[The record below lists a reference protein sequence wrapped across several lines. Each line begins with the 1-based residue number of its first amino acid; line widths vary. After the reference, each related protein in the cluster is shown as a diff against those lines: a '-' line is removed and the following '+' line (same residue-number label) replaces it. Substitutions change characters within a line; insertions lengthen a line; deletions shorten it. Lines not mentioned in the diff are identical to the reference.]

1 MISDRHNMALRRKM
15 TVLQPSSKGRE
26 WEMSTPDFDPESINL
41 PRQCYVFLD
50 RENYPDIGVRRD
62 RALEYFK
69 VPVFVGTKTCFDLN
83 GFFGSQVTYDETSPQ
98 NRMIGLTTWFRVL
111 IKMVRKVDSKHHDNL
126 PEYVVDEKKGYR
138 WFETTVFTRWDYPD
152 KHQVLI
158 VDTPLDFPDQLIC
171 LLHKAS
177 ASEKINFYDPLAMH
191 TSLID
196 QIIVYSDISVWRIR
210 DPVRQMERSRMRTG
224 AIFSEVHEM
233 SRHAIH
239 SSEVLEATIDT
250 LKDLQRCRTMVHDSF
265 PSRAPSTVAEVSAAK
280 DVTTTTH
287 LTQTYKHQASQ
298 YAQFQISL
306 LKNLKLRADSNRE
319 RLKNEINTA
328 FNNLTMQD
336 NSVLKSIA
344 LLTMVFLPAT
354 FFSSLFSTTF
364 FSYGDDGEWQ
374 VSGKMWIYW
383 VTTLPATILIV
394 ILWRVWLG
402 NSDAIITGW
411 KQAKKWALEEQGW
424 KRLWRKHGKEN
435 QQMIKEEGATEM
447 NHVTGR
453 HTGTF

>member
-1 MISDRHNMALRRKM
+1 MTLKPKM
-15 TVLQPSSKGRE
+15 RILQPSLGGRE
-26 WEMSTPDFDPESINL
+26 WTTSTSNFSPESINL
-41 PRQCYVFLD
+41 PQQCYVFLD
-50 RENYPDIGVRRD
+50 HNNYPDIGSRRD
-62 RALEYFK
+62 LALEHFQ
-69 VPVFVGTKTCFDLN
+69 VPAFVGTKTCFDLN
-83 GFFGSQVTYDETSPQ
+83 GFFGSQVTYDETSSQ
-98 NRMIGLTTWFRVL
+98 KRMIGLTTWFRVL
-111 IKMVRKVDSKHHDNL
+111 IKMVRKVENAHDNL
-126 PEYVVDEKKGYR
+126 PEYATSGEKGYN
-138 WFETTVFTRWDYPD
+138 WFETTIFTRWDYPD

-158 VDTPLDFPDQLIC
+158 VDTPSDFPEQLIC
-171 LLHKAS
+171 LLQKAS
-177 ASEKINFYDPLAMH
+177 LSGQINFHDPLAMH

-210 DPVRQMERSRMRTG
+210 DPVRQMEKSRMRTG

-250 LKDLQRCRTMVHDSF
+250 LKDLQRCRMMIHDSF
-265 PSRAPSTVAEVSAAK
+265 PSRPPPMAAATSASREA
-280 DVTTTTH
+280 TTPTY
-287 LTQTYKHQASQ
+287 LTQTYKDQAIQ

-364 FSYGDDGEWQ
+364 FNYGDDGEWQ

-402 NSDAIITGW
+402 NSDAIVAGW
-411 KQAKKWALEEQGW
+411 KRVKKWTLEDQGW
-424 KRLWRKHGKEN
+424 KGLWRGAGNTKE
-435 QQMIKEEGATEM
+435 QMVKEEGTEM
-447 NHVTGR
+447 GHVVGKDVR
-453 HTGTF
+453 TF

>member
-1 MISDRHNMALRRKM
+1 MTLKRKM
-15 TVLQPSSKGRE
+15 EVLQPSLKGRG
-26 WEMSTPDFDPESINL
+26 WVKSTHDFVPETTNL
-41 PRQCYVFLD
+41 PRQCYFFLNRQD
-50 RENYPDIGVRRD
+50 YPDIGQRRD
-62 RALEYFK
+62 LALEHFK
-69 VPVFVGTKTCFDLN
+69 VPAFVGTKTCFDLN
-83 GFFGSQVTYDETSPQ
+83 GFFGSQVTYDDTSAQKP
-98 NRMIGLTTWFRVL
+98 MIGLTTWFRVL
-111 IKMVRKVDSKHHDNL
+111 IKMVRKIESGYHDNL
-126 PEYVVDEKKGYR
+126 PEYVVSDKKGYR

-158 VDTPLDFPDQLIC
+158 VDAPPDFPEQLAC
-171 LLHKAS
+171 LLQKAS
-177 ASEKINFYDPLAMH
+177 VSQELNFQDPLAMH

-196 QIIVYSDISVWRIR
+196 QIIVYSDVSVWRIR
-210 DPVRQMERSRMRTG
+210 DPVRQMEKSRMRTG

-239 SSEVLEATIDT
+239 SSEILEATIDT
-250 LKDLQRCRTMVHDSF
+250 LKDLQRCRTMIHDSF
-265 PSRAPSTVAEVSAAK
+265 HSQPPSAAGAV
-280 DVTTTTH
+280 DGSMTPTY
-287 LTQTYKHQASQ
+287 LTQTYKHQAHH

-364 FSYGDDGEWQ
+364 FNYGDDGEWQ

-402 NSDAIITGW
+402 NSDAIVARW
-411 KQAKKWALEEQGW
+411 KQAKKWALEDQGW
-424 KRLWRKHGKEN
+424 KGLWRRRIGKGD
-435 QQMIKEEGATEM
+435 QQRAEEEEAVE
-447 NHVTGR
+447 VDQVAGR
-453 HTGTF
+453 NTRTF

>member
-1 MISDRHNMALRRKM
+1 MALKPKM
-15 TVLQPSSKGRE
+15 TVLQPSLEKRK
-26 WEMSTPDFDPESINL
+26 WVKSTPDFALESINL

-50 RENYPDIGVRRD
+50 RDDYLGTGVRRD

-69 VPVFVGTKTCFDLN
+69 VPTFVGTKTCFDLN
-83 GFFGSQVTYDETSPQ
+83 GFFGSQVTYDETSSHKCI
-98 NRMIGLTTWFRVL
+98 IGLTTWFRVL
-111 IKMVRKVDSKHHDNL
+111 IKMVQKVDSKSHDTL
-126 PEYVVDEKKGYR
+126 PEYVADDKKGYR
-138 WFETTVFTRWDYPD
+138 WFEMTVFTRWDYPD
-152 KHQVLI
+152 KHQVLV
-158 VDTPLDFPDQLIC
+158 VDTPSDFPDQLTT
-171 LLHKAS
+171 LLQKAS
-177 ASEKINFYDPLAMH
+177 ASQQMNFEDPLAML

-210 DPVRQMERSRMRTG
+210 DPVRQMEKSRMRTG

-239 SSEVLEATIDT
+239 SSEILEATIDT

-265 PSRAPSTVAEVSAAK
+265 PSRPPSTVSEPSAVENA
-280 DVTTTTH
+280 TATAH
-287 LTQTYKHQASQ
+287 LTQTYKHQAYQ

-306 LKNLKLRADSNRE
+306 LKALKLRADSNRE

-364 FSYGDDGEWQ
+364 FNYGDDGEWQ

-383 VTTLPATILIV
+383 VTTLPATLLIV

-402 NSDAIITGW
+402 NSDAIVAWCKGV
-411 KQAKKWALEEQGW
+411 KKWALEDQGW
-424 KRLWRKHGKEN
+424 KGLWRRRNGKEN
-435 QQMIKEEGATEM
+435 EQMVNEEAAVQVDQ
-447 NHVTGR
+447 VTGR
-453 HTGTF
+453 NTRTF